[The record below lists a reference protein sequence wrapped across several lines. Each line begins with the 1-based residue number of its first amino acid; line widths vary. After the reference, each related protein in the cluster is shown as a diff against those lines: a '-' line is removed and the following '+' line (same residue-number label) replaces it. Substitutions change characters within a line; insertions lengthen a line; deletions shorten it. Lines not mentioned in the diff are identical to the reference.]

1 MRRTLIF
8 TLIATL
14 CLLSCS
20 KKTYIQISG
29 FAQGGTYTVKCSV
42 AGNANAAGNELK
54 TGIDSILAVIDRSVS
69 GYNPGSLLSRY
80 NEGIEVTDDGSAE
93 YRVFKE
99 LSDYCDSLYTA
110 TGGVLDTRAA
120 ELFDIWGFGFKEG
133 RMPADDEVRR
143 VLANRRKMNFNAVA
157 QGYSADAV
165 ASYLRGKGVEDM
177 MVNIGGEIFCCGLN
191 PAGKG
196 WALGIDEPDDGNMSP
211 GRNMKCTFTVPP
223 GQSCGIVTSGNYRKF
238 YIENGVKYS
247 HTVDPRTGYPVRHN
261 LLSATV
267 IAPTAALA
275 DALAT
280 YCMVIG
286 MEEASAFIA
295 GRPDLEA
302 CLISSDTVWHSE
314 GLDISER

>member
-1 MRRTLIF
+1 MRKNIIYTIIAAFCLI
-8 TLIATL
+8 
-14 CLLSCS
+14 SCS
-20 KKTYIQISG
+20 QKTYIQISG
-29 FAQGGTYTVKCSV
+29 FAQGGTYTVKCAV
-42 AGNANAAGNELK
+42 QGNANVVGNELR
-54 TGIDSILAVIDRSVS
+54 TGIDSILSVIDRSVS
-69 GYNPGSLLSRY
+69 GYNPGSLLSRH
-80 NEGIEVTDDGSAE
+80 NAGQEITDDGSAE
-93 YRVFKE
+93 YRVFRE
-99 LSDYCDSLYTA
+99 LSGYCDSLHTA

-133 RMPADDEVRR
+133 RMPADDEVRTA
-143 VLANRRKMNFNAVA
+143 LGNREKMNFNAVA

-165 ASYLRGKGVEDM
+165 ASYLRDKGVEDM

-196 WALGIDEPDDGNMSP
+196 WTLGIDEPRDGNMSP
-211 GRNMKCTFTVPP
+211 GKDMECTFTVPA

-238 YIENGVKYS
+238 YVVDGVKYS

-295 GRPDLEA
+295 GRPDLEG

-314 GLDISER
+314 GLEISGR